1 MGESK
6 DFLCRLWE
14 LDDVFNLL
22 VLVRRC
28 KMLFVELRSGTKEI
42 LLDTKRRFL
51 GANEDNDE
59 SRMRLAANDI
69 NTCS

>member
-1 MGESK
+1 
-6 DFLCRLWE
+6 
-14 LDDVFNLL
+14 
-22 VLVRRC
+22 
-28 KMLFVELRSGTKEI
+28 MLFVELGSGTKEI

-59 SRMRLAANDI
+59 GRVRFAATDI